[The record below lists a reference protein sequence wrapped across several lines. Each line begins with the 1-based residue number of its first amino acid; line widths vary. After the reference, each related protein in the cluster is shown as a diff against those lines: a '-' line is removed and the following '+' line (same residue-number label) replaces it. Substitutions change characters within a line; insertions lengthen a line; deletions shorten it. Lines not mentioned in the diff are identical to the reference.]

1 MQQIGRFVRSVIAGA
16 VMVAGMCAAQAVVIS
31 SSSNNPYTFNWSF
44 NSVAGALTGT
54 GTMTLSGFNSSS
66 LTIAITL
73 NNTSG
78 LSSNRLTS
86 FGFGINPNATGI
98 TFSDANDGGM
108 VGATLDNIPSL
119 NAIEVCAW
127 GGNNCSGGGNGGILG
142 GGSDSFSVI
151 LAGTWGDSVDIAP
164 IGFKYQTGSGS
175 FEFTTASSTTT
186 TSTSG
191 GNLVPEPL
199 SATLVGLGLAIAG
212 LTTARRRRVAAA

>member
-1 MQQIGRFVRSVIAGA
+1 
-16 VMVAGMCAAQAVVIS
+16 MVVGMSAAQAVVIS
-31 SSSNNPYTFNWSF
+31 SATNNPYAFNWSF
-44 NSVAGALTGT
+44 NSAAGVLSGT
-54 GTMTLSGFNSSS
+54 GSMTLSGFNSSS
-66 LTIAITL
+66 LTVAITL
-73 NNTSG
+73 NNTSA

-86 FGFGINPNATGI
+86 FGFGIDPNATSI
-98 TFSDANDGGM
+98 SFSDPQGNDGGM
-108 VGATLDNIPSL
+108 TGATLDNIPSL

-127 GGNNCSGGGNGGILG
+127 GGQNCSGGANGGING
-142 GGSDSFSVI
+142 GASDSFSVI
-151 LAGTWGDSVDIAP
+151 LGGNWGNQVDIAP

-212 LTTARRRRVAAA
+212 LTTARRRREAAA

>member
-1 MQQIGRFVRSVIAGA
+1 MQQVGRFARSIIAGA
-16 VMVAGMCAAQAVVIS
+16 VMVAGMGAAQAVVIS
-31 SSSNNPYTFNWSF
+31 TASNNPYNFNWSF

-54 GTMTLSGFNSSS
+54 GSLTLTGFNSSS
-66 LTIAITL
+66 LTVAITL
-73 NNTSG
+73 NNTSAT
-78 LSSNRLTS
+78 SSNRLTS

-98 TFSDANDGGM
+98 SFSDSNDGGM

-164 IGFKYQTGSGS
+164 IGFKYQTGRGS

-212 LTTARRRRVAAA
+212 LTTARRRRAAAA